1 MSVVCRL
8 DCTPSLS
15 GSPGVPLVS
24 VDLPHSINLYLDRA
38 QLISS
43 NACVQP
49 VAAVLGCAALCMRQT
64 LMSRVLHALPCMRL
78 WMGVVENVWSK
89 MDFVCWLQVG

>member
-1 MSVVCRL
+1 MSVVFRL
-8 DCTPSLS
+8 DCTPSLL

-24 VDLPHSINLYLDRA
+24 VDLPHCIILYLDRA

-64 LMSRVLHALPCMRL
+64 LMSRVLHALVDGGLYKMFGRKWTLCAGCRL
-78 WMGVVENVWSK
+78 ADS
-89 MDFVCWLQVG
+89 Q